1 MCHWEAILKSQG
13 ETTPPPWIRQGGAK
27 VLPSPPVSAPGQ
39 YLKDSVAWFLYK
51 LPSSKK
57 KKLKFIHHYWY
68 DSATSFTHKYEKK
81 FVKLKTF
88 LFFSKALQWDELW
101 LKRIEYILD
110 RNLLEK
116 SVKRPFCCTVS
127 ILPVYFTYLR

>member
-1 MCHWEAILKSQG
+1 MRFSIPYVPLR
-13 ETTPPPWIRQGGAK
+13 IRQG
-27 VLPSPPVSAPGQ
+27 VRRSCRPPPVSAPGQ
-39 YLKDSVAWFLYK
+39 YLKDSVAGFLYK

-88 LFFSKALQWDELW
+88 LFFSKALQ
-101 LKRIEYILD
+101 
-110 RNLLEK
+110 
-116 SVKRPFCCTVS
+116 
-127 ILPVYFTYLR
+127 